1 MLKSFIKEIIGAS
14 PALYDPC
21 PSLLLFRNKCH
32 VLVLFEG
39 SADDRPELQEEYLA
53 NQHEA
58 LASRHIALL
67 RVAGGGVFSSFE
79 PSADISADQIRADLN
94 GPSPEEF
101 EAILVSPDG
110 AIKFRSPRPVS
121 VQHVIDLI
129 DGLPHSDPVAHA

>member
-1 MLKSFIKEIIGAS
+1 
-14 PALYDPC
+14 
-21 PSLLLFRNKCH
+21 LFRNKCH

-58 LASRHIALL
+58 LASRDIALL

-79 PSADISADQIRADLN
+79 ASSDISADQIRADLN

-101 EAILVSPDG
+101 EAILVGVDG
-110 AIKFRSPRPVS
+110 VVKFRSRLPVS

-129 DGLPHSDPVAHA
+129 DRLPHSIPVTHA

>member
-14 PALYDPC
+14 TALYDPC
-21 PSLLLFRNKCH
+21 PSLVSFRNKCH

-39 SADDRPELQEEYLA
+39 SADDRCELQEEYLA

-58 LASRHIALL
+58 LASRDIALL

-79 PSADISADQIRADLN
+79 ACADISADQIRADLN

-101 EAILVSPDG
+101 EAILVGPDG
-110 AIKFRSPRPVS
+110 AIKFRSGRPVS
-121 VQHVIDLI
+121 VQHVVETMDR
-129 DGLPHSDPVAHA
+129 LPHSNPVAHA